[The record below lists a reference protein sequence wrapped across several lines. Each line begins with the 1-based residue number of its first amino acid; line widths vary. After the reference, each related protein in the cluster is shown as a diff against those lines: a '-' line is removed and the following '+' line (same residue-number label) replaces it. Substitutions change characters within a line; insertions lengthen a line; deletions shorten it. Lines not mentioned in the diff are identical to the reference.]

1 MPEIETLKL
10 KVGLNTDTAIQDA
23 KKLNKEIANTL
34 SYVDTSKLDS
44 KMLTFIK
51 NLTAVRDKTV
61 QITKELEELG
71 NKKVPTQEYKELEDR
86 LKKTQAEFD
95 RLLERQD
102 ILTETGQTSGRAW
115 ETLNAKMEQLG
126 ASIRED
132 EAEMQKLVE
141 TGKAFTSG
149 KDTGEYRQKLQQLN
163 QLNQAENILLQREQ
177 ERQQKEEERRQ
188 KEEEKRQKEE
198 TKRQEELAKQGAEI
212 AKETPKIE
220 EKGRAEEET
229 EKKTKKAT
237 KATKEH
243 TKAVRSNSQAH
254 RDLGGNLKKTLGNI
268 LKYTV
273 GITTLVALFR
283 KLRSMA
289 TEAFKVMA
297 QEIPEVNTAISDMAT
312 AMKQVKASA
321 GTMLQPLLQ
330 VLAPIITAITQKIAQ
345 LMNTIAQLFAT
356 LSGQNYIYE
365 ATVDYYD
372 YAKSVEEASG
382 ALAGFDKLNVV
393 GSGKKDSM
401 ALTKDTVHYAKKYF
415 DTMKIADSTLFK
427 TIEKMKKLVDSI
439 AGSFKKIWNN
449 GTGERILGNLQRRLE
464 NILSFINY
472 IVDAIDRAWNT
483 AGIGDGIV
491 ETFLGIVED
500 ISKFTADITGDL
512 AEWAKD
518 LDLAPLMESLSG
530 VLAKVKEFL
539 QPIFKL
545 LRKIW
550 KDYVLPMGKWIIEKL
565 APKLGDFAS
574 TVLDKITKI
583 LEWLEPKL
591 EWLMDNVIKPIAQT
605 LGEALLGIIED
616 IQEFLDGDFSDTLED
631 VFKFLDEDVMPL
643 LEYLFGFLTILLQGA
658 IRGVR
663 DLVKTVIDLLGNL
676 FKDVKTTL
684 EGVVEFI
691 TGIFSLDLE
700 KALGGIKKIF
710 MGAMNAIIDIIEGV
724 VNGIID
730 AVNVFAGLIGQ
741 EFDNV
746 HIKRW
751 GETDAEYEEA
761 VRKKKKTQI
770 DYSPE
775 IYAAAAEALG
785 KPVEEV
791 TQAEASEYASKSLK
805 DRINKLKSGRK
816 NLNFKVSGLANGA
829 VLPPNQP
836 FLAMVGDQKTGTNVE
851 TPLSTIEQAVANVM
865 STMGIKVT
873 FDVKGDPNG
882 LFKAVQKK
890 AEIYTLQHHG
900 KSAF

>member
-1 MPEIETLKL
+1 MPEVETLKL
-10 KVGLNTDTAIQDA
+10 KIGLSTETAVQDA
-23 KKLNKEIANTL
+23 KRLGKEVSNVLNQ
-34 SYVDTSKLDS
+34 VDTSKLDT

-51 NLTAVRDKTV
+51 NLTTVRDRTEQV
-61 QITKELEELG
+61 VKELETLG

-86 LKKTQAEFD
+86 LKKTRAEFD

-115 ETLNAKMEQLG
+115 ETLNARMEQLG

-149 KDTGEYRQKLQQLN
+149 KDTGEYQQKLQQLN
-163 QLNQAENILLQREQ
+163 QLNQAENILLQKEQ
-177 ERQQKEEERRQ
+177 ERQQQEQANAQANRQ
-188 KEEEKRQKEE
+188 KQI
-198 TKRQEELAKQGAEI
+198 QNAINNPLI
-212 AKETPKIE
+212 
-220 EKGRAEEET
+220 EEET
-229 EKKTKKAT
+229 TKTKKAT
-237 KATKEH
+237 KAVKEH
-243 TKAVRSNSQAH
+243 HKAVKANAQGH
-254 RDLGGNLKKTLGNI
+254 REWSSNLKRSLTNI
-268 LKYTV
+268 LKYAV

-283 KLRSMA
+283 KLRGIA

-312 AMKQVKASA
+312 AMKQVKANA

-330 VLAPIITAITQKIAQ
+330 VLAPIITTITQKIAQ

-393 GSGKKDSM
+393 GSGQKNSGQ
-401 ALTKDTVHYAKKYF
+401 LTKDTVHYAKKYF

-427 TIEKMKKLVDSI
+427 TIQKMKKLVDDI

-464 NILSFINY
+464 NILLFINY
-472 IVDAIDRAWNT
+472 IVDAISRAWNT
-483 AGIGDGIV
+483 AGIGDGIA
-491 ETFLGIVED
+491 ETLLGIVED
-500 ISKFTADITGDL
+500 ISGFIADITGDL

-518 LDLAPLMESLSG
+518 LDLTPLMESLRG

-539 QPIFKL
+539 QPILRL

-574 TVLDKITKI
+574 TVLDKITKV

-591 EWLMDNVIKPIAQT
+591 EWLMNNVVKPIAET
-605 LGEALLGIIED
+605 LGQAVLDIITE

-658 IRGVR
+658 IKGVVKLVR
-663 DLVKTVIDLLGNL
+663 TALDLFGNL
-676 FKDVKTTL
+676 FKDIKTVL
-684 EGVVEFI
+684 EGIIEFI
-691 TGIFSLDLE
+691 TGVFSLDLE

-724 VNGIID
+724 VNGVID

-746 HIKRW
+746 HIRRW

-761 VRKKKKTQI
+761 VRKKKNTQL

-775 IYAAAAEALG
+775 IYAGAAAELG

-791 TQAEASEYASKSLK
+791 TQEEAADYSHKLMK
-805 DRINKLKSGRK
+805 DKLNKFKTGRK
-816 NLNFKVSGLANGA
+816 NLKISGLANGA

-836 FLAMVGDQKTGTNVE
+836 FLAMVGDQKSGTNVE

-865 STMGIKVT
+865 STMGIKVV

>member
-23 KKLNKEIANTL
+23 KRLNKEITNTL
-34 SYVDTSKLDS
+34 SHVDTSKLDS

-71 NKKVPTQEYKELEDR
+71 STNVPTEAYIKIDKETDKLRKQLVNARVEQERLKESGNTTTDAYTKLTDRISRIKNQLEDLRKQRLSLVEDGEAFISGKETDEYK
-86 LKKTQAEFD
+86 
-95 RLLERQD
+95 
-102 ILTETGQTSGRAW
+102 
-115 ETLNAKMEQLG
+115 
-126 ASIRED
+126 
-132 EAEMQKLVE
+132 
-141 TGKAFTSG
+141 
-149 KDTGEYRQKLQQLN
+149 QKLQQLN
-163 QLNQAENILLQREQ
+163 QLNQAETILLQREE

-212 AKETPKIE
+212 AKETPKVE
-220 EKGRAEEET
+220 ERGRAEEET

-283 KLRSMA
+283 KLRGMA

-330 VLAPIITAITQKIAQ
+330 VLSPIITAITQKIAQ

-449 GTGERILGNLQRRLE
+449 GTGERILGNLQRKLE

-483 AGIGDGIV
+483 AGIGDGIA
-491 ETFLGIVED
+491 ETLLGIVED
-500 ISKFTADITGDL
+500 ISGFIADITGDL

-565 APKLGDFAS
+565 APALGDFAS

-591 EWLMDNVIKPIAQT
+591 EWLMGNVIKPIAET
-605 LGEALLGIIED
+605 LGQALLDIITE

-631 VFKFLDEDVMPL
+631 IFKFLDEDVMPL

-658 IRGVR
+658 IRGVVNLVR
-663 DLVKTVIDLLGNL
+663 TALDLFGNL
-676 FKDVKTTL
+676 FKDIKTVL
-684 EGVVEFI
+684 EGIIEFI

-836 FLAMVGDQKTGTNVE
+836 FLAMVGDQKSGTNVE